1 MIFNKIQ
8 LADLKMYFQFI
19 LIGNFNYYRL
29 DSLID
34 PINKRIKI
42 SDLLKGEKL
51 FTLIQITLFCFDKI

>member
-51 FTLIQITLFCFDKI
+51 FTFIQITLFYFDKI